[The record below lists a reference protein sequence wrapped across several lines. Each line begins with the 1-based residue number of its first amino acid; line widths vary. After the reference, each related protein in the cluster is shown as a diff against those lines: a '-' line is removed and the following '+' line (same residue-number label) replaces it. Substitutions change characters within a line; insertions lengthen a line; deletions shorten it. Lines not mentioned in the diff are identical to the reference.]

1 MRALLLAVAAA
12 GCSHVA
18 PAGEAIVR
26 WDGEGKAW
34 LYTTATSAPAGTV
47 QAQYPGADGKARCC
61 AALKAVGN
69 GTRGEGPRASD
80 QVRTEKV
87 WMYATER
94 AAGAVVVARD
104 AGPFVGAAVFGTDA
118 VLHQRTPTE
127 LSLGE
132 YEPAPQLLTCVT
144 QEGVHLLKEEGG
156 AKRTHLYLPF
166 GYEVTP
172 AACSK
177 RAMALV
183 KGS

>member
-1 MRALLLAVAAA
+1 MRALLLAVVAA

-18 PAGEAIVR
+18 TAGEAIVR
-26 WDGEGKAW
+26 WDGDGKAW
-34 LYTTATSAPAGTV
+34 LYTTAASAPAGTV

-80 QVRTEKV
+80 QMRTEKV

-94 AAGAVVVARD
+94 VAGSAVVAPAAG
-104 AGPFVGAAVFGTDA
+104 PLVGAAVFGTDA
-118 VLHQRTPTE
+118 VLQQRTPAE
-127 LSLGE
+127 LSLGGR
-132 YEPAPQLLTCVT
+132 EPAPQLLTCVT
-144 QEGVHLLKEEGG
+144 QEGMHLLKEEGG
-156 AKRTHLYLPF
+156 AKRSHLYLPF
-166 GYEVTP
+166 GYEVKPT
-172 AACSK
+172 CSK

>member
-18 PAGEAIVR
+18 LAGEAIVR

-34 LYTTATSAPAGTV
+34 LYTTAASAPAGTV

-61 AALKAVGN
+61 TALKAVGN
-69 GTRGEGPRASD
+69 GMRAEGPRASD

-94 AAGAVVVARD
+94 AAGAVAVAPD
-104 AGPFVGAAVFGTDA
+104 AGPFVGAAVFGTDTA
-118 VLHQRTPTE
+118 LHQRTPTE

-132 YEPAPQLLTCVT
+132 HGTAPQLLTCIT
-144 QEGVHLLKEEGG
+144 PEGLHLLKEEGG

-166 GYEVTP
+166 GYEVKP
-172 AACSK
+172 ACSK

>member
-1 MRALLLAVAAA
+1 MRALLLAVVAA
-12 GCSHVA
+12 GCSPVA
-18 PAGEAIVR
+18 TAGEAIVR
-26 WDGEGKAW
+26 WDGDGKAW
-34 LYTTATSAPAGTV
+34 LYATAASAPAGTV

-80 QVRTEKV
+80 QMRTEKV

-94 AAGAVVVARD
+94 AADTVVVAPD

-118 VLHQRTPTE
+118 VLQQRTPTE
-127 LSLGE
+127 LSLGGH
-132 YEPAPQLLTCVT
+132 EPAPQLLTCVT
-144 QEGVHLLKEEGG
+144 QEGMHLLREEGG

-166 GYEVTP
+166 GYEVKP
-172 AACSK
+172 SCSK

>member
-1 MRALLLAVAAA
+1 MDEQRTQEVRAVALVVE
-12 GCSHVA
+12 CQLET
-18 PAGEAIVR
+18 PE
-26 WDGEGKAW
+26 
-34 LYTTATSAPAGTV
+34 
-47 QAQYPGADGKARCC
+47 
-61 AALKAVGN
+61 
-69 GTRGEGPRASD
+69 RGEGPRASD
-80 QVRTEKV
+80 QMRTEKV

-94 AAGAVVVARD
+94 AAGAVAVAPD

-118 VLHQRTPTE
+118 MLQQRTPTE
-127 LSLGE
+127 LSLGGN
-132 YEPAPQLLTCVT
+132 EPAPQLLTCVT

-166 GYEVTP
+166 GYEVKS

>member
-18 PAGEAIVR
+18 LAGEAIVR
-26 WDGEGKAW
+26 WDGKGKAW
-34 LYTTATSAPAGTV
+34 LYTTAASAPAGTV

-69 GTRGEGPRASD
+69 GTRGKGLRASD
-80 QVRTEKV
+80 QVRTETV

-94 AAGAVVVARD
+94 AAGAVVAVPD
-104 AGPFVGAAVFGTDA
+104 AGPFVGAAVFGTEA

-132 YEPAPQLLTCVT
+132 DAPAPLLLTCVT
-144 QEGVHLLKEEGG
+144 QEGLHLVKEEGG

-166 GYEVTP
+166 GYEVRP
-172 AACSK
+172 ACSK